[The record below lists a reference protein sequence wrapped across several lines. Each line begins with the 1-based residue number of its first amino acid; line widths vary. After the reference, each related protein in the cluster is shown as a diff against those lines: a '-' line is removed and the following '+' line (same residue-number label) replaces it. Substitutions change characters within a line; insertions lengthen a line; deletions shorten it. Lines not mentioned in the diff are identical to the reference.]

1 MGKKIS
7 LGYQARA
14 QFVPYHARKQRWAC
28 IVAHR
33 RAGKTVAC
41 IMDLIDAALRC
52 QKPEGR
58 FAYVAPTYGQAKDVV
73 WSYLKGFTA
82 ELPRVEQRESDLS
95 VILHNGA
102 RIRLYGADNYDR
114 MRGLYFDSVVLD
126 EFADMDPR
134 TWTDVVRP
142 ALTDRQGSATFIGT
156 PKGRNAFFD
165 VWDKAQ
171 GDADWYTSRLRA
183 SETGILDAVELEGAR
198 STLGR
203 EAYAREFECDFDAAV
218 EGAYYADGLAQ
229 AEQEG
234 RICRLAIDPLLPI
247 RAIWDIGGTGS
258 NADAVA
264 VWIAQW
270 VQREIRWIDYYE
282 AVGQEL
288 SYHVAWLRAKGYES
302 AECILPHDGRQ
313 HEKIYK
319 ITWESA
325 LRDAGFRTR
334 VIPSP
339 RGAAMMRIEAGR
351 RLFPRMYFDIDRTKP
366 GRAALAAYH
375 EKRDEKR
382 NIGLGPSH
390 DWSSHGSDAFGTGC
404 IAYGEPPARPMREPY
419 SGRSES
425 SGSWI
430 TA

>member
-1 MGKKIS
+1 
-7 LGYQARA
+7 
-14 QFVPYHARKQRWAC
+14 
-28 IVAHR
+28 
-33 RAGKTVAC
+33 
-41 IMDLIDAALRC
+41 MDLIDAALRC
-52 QKPEGR
+52 KRLDGR

-73 WSYLKGFTA
+73 WNYLKRFTA
-82 ELPRVEQRESDLS
+82 DIPRVEQRESDLS
-95 VILHNGA
+95 VILPNGA
-102 RIRLYGADNYDR
+102 RVRLYGADNYDR
-114 MRGLYFDSVVLD
+114 MRGLYFDRVVLD

-142 ALTDRQGSATFIGT
+142 ALTDRQGGATFIGT

-165 VWDKAQ
+165 VWDSAQ
-171 GDADWYTSRLRA
+171 GDPDWYTARLRA
-183 SETGILDAVELEGAR
+183 SETGILNPVELEGAR
-198 STLGR
+198 ATLGR
-203 EAYAREFECDFDAAV
+203 ESYAREFECDFDAAV
-218 EGAYYADGLAQ
+218 AGAYYADGLSQ
-229 AEQEG
+229 AEREG

-264 VWIAQW
+264 IWIAQW
-270 VQREIRWIDYYE
+270 IQREIRWIDYYE

-288 SYHVAWLRAKGYES
+288 SYHVAWLRANGYET
-302 AECILPHDGRQ
+302 AECILPHDGRN

-325 LRDAGFRTR
+325 LRDAGFRAR
-334 VIPSP
+334 SLPSP
-339 RGAAMMRIEAGR
+339 PGAAMMRIEAAR
-351 RLFPRMYFDIDRTKP
+351 RLFSRMYFDIDRTKA

-382 NIGLGPSH
+382 NVGLGPNH
-390 DWSSHGSDAFGTGC
+390 DWSSHGADAFGLGC
-404 IAYGEPPARPMREPY
+404 LAYGEPPARSVREPY
-419 SGRSES
+419 GGRNQS